1 MKRPQQVDISSDRI
15 WVSMFN
21 NSLDVHAI
29 VLEFSYS

>member
-1 MKRPQQVDISSDRI
+1 
-15 WVSMFN
+15 MFN